1 MTLNIVIPM
10 AGEGRRFKEAG
21 YDIYKAFLP
30 VGRQRM
36 IDAVISN
43 VRPSQSHQFTFVSR
57 YDLLLD
63 SLPSGSFVLRLDE
76 PTEGAAATI
85 LKVREYI
92 DNEQPLL
99 IVNSDQLIDFKID
112 GFLNKARGY
121 DGLILTFS
129 ATDPKW
135 SYASVKGGEVV
146 GVAEKVPI
154 STHATC
160 GVYYFGSGHD
170 FLQAA
175 DSMIAKNIRT
185 KGEYY
190 LCPVYNE
197 YIAMG
202 KKVGIYEVEATAM
215 HGLGTP
221 EEYEAYQS
229 NFI

>member
-1 MTLNIVIPM
+1 MLQIVVPL
-10 AGEGRRFKEAG
+10 AGEGKRFKEAG
-21 YDIYKAFLP
+21 YDVYKAFLP

-43 VRPSQSHQFTFVSR
+43 VRPSQDHLFTFVSR

-76 PTEGAAATI
+76 PTDGAVSTV
-85 LKVREYI
+85 LKVREHI
-92 DNEQPLL
+92 DSDTPLL

-112 GFLNKARGY
+112 DFLAKAKNY
-121 DGLILTFS
+121 DGLILTFP

-135 SYASVKGGEVV
+135 SYASVKNGEVV

-154 STHATC
+154 SNHATC

-175 DSMIAKNIRT
+175 DQMIRKNIRT
-185 KGEYY
+185 KGEFY

-202 KKVGIYEVEATAM
+202 KTVGIYEVEAKAM

-221 EEYEAYQS
+221 EDYEAYQS
-229 NFI
+229 NLI